1 MPMTLT
7 IGAEVLRNFERS
19 SRLEWLETN
28 GLGGWAMSTLSGA
41 HSRRYHGL
49 LVAATRPPVE
59 RMVLLS
65 RLDET
70 VRVGERSVELG
81 SARFPGAV
89 HPRGFERLTAFER
102 DLFPV
107 FEYDLAGIVDGAV
120 LRKTVAAITG
130 ENTVV
135 VLYQVLPAG
144 GAARGWSP
152 PASIE
157 LELRPFYAVR
167 GYHELGSS
175 ARPFSREAGLAD
187 DVLVY
192 RAWEGAPV
200 VHLRVP
206 GARFVPAPDWWLRF
220 ELQEEIDRGFDAHED
235 LFTPGVLHVDLRGP
249 GSLGVV
255 VSADPAA
262 GRNAESLL
270 AGERRRREALL
281 TRVPGVAAGATQPA
295 VAGAGLVRALAIAAD
310 QFLVRR
316 GERDTTVIAGYPWFT
331 DWGRDT
337 MISLPGL
344 CLVTG
349 RHSEAKG
356 ILRTFAAA
364 VDRGLLPNRFQD
376 RGEPPEYNTVD
387 ATLWFFVAIRRY
399 LEATGDEAFVR
410 GELLAVLED
419 ILDWHRRGTRHGIH
433 VDEDG
438 LLYAGEPGVQLTW
451 MDARVG
457 DWVVTPRR
465 GKPVEIQALWYN
477 ALRILAELE
486 ARSGRREKGADLEA
500 EAERARRRF
509 IELFWNDAVGCL
521 HDCVDQ
527 RDGAAAT
534 EIDDRVRPNQVLALP
549 FELLDRARAAAA
561 LDTVERRLLTPVG
574 LRSLDPGH
582 PDYRPRYEGG
592 PAQRDAVYHQ
602 GTVWS
607 WLLGPFITA
616 LVRLHGEEGR
626 RRAGRLLEQAAARH
640 LGEGCVGSVSEI
652 FDAEAPFTPR
662 GCSAQ
667 AWGVAEWLR
676 AAVEDARLGA
686 GQQRA
691 EGGQAAGNLR
701 GASGI

>member
-1 MPMTLT
+1 MTFT
-7 IGAEVLRNFERS
+7 IEAAVLRDFEQS

-28 GLGGWAMSTLSGA
+28 GLGGWAMSTVSGA

-59 RMVLLS
+59 RTVLLS

-70 VRVGERSVELG
+70 VRVGGRAVELG
-81 SARFPGAV
+81 ASRFPGAI
-89 HPRGFERLTAFER
+89 HPRGFERLVRFER

-107 FEYDLAGIVDGAV
+107 FEYDLGGPGDAR
-120 LRKTVAAITG
+120 LRKTIAAIAG

-135 VLYQVLPAG
+135 VLYELV
-144 GAARGWSP
+144 GAASAP
-152 PASIE
+152 VE

-175 ARPFSREAGLAD
+175 ARSFRREAMLVG
-187 DVLVY
+187 DVLSY
-192 RAWEGAPV
+192 RAWDGAPE

-206 GARFVPAPDWWLRF
+206 GATFVAAPDWWLRF
-220 ELQEEIDRGFDAHED
+220 ELQEERERGFDAHED
-235 LFTPGVLHVDLRGP
+235 LFTAGVLRATLPPAAV
-249 GSLGVV
+249 LGVV
-255 VSADPAA
+255 VSTQPIV
-262 GRNAESLL
+262 GRDGQELL
-270 AGERRRREALL
+270 IAERRRREGLL
-281 TRVPGVAAGATQPA
+281 ERVPALRADADRSTAHPF
-295 VAGAGLVRALAIAAD
+295 VRSLALAAD

-316 GERDTTVIAGYPWFT
+316 GAHGTTIIAGYPWFT

-349 RHSEAKG
+349 RHAEAKG
-356 ILRTFAAA
+356 ILRAFAAA

-387 ATLWFFVAIRRY
+387 ATLWFFIAIHRY
-399 LEATGDEAFVR
+399 LEATGDDVFVR
-410 GELLAVLED
+410 DELLPVLENSMA
-419 ILDWHRRGTRHGIH
+419 WHRRGTHHGIH
-433 VDEDG
+433 QDEDG

-477 ALRILAELE
+477 ALRILA
-486 ARSGRREKGADLEA
+486 DLERRFGRGQQSA
-500 EAERARRRF
+500 KIAADAERVRHRF
-509 IELFWNDAVGCL
+509 VELFWNAAAGCL
-521 HDCVDQ
+521 YDCIDQ
-527 RDGAAAT
+527 RDGAAAV
-534 EIDDRVRPNQVLALP
+534 EIDDSVRPNQILALALP
-549 FELLDRARAAAA
+549 YELLDPERGAAVLA
-561 LDTVERRLLTPVG
+561 TVEARLLTPVG
-574 LRSLDPGH
+574 LRSLDPRH
-582 PDYRPRYEGG
+582 PAFQPRYQGG

-607 WLLGPFITA
+607 WLLGPFATA
-616 LVRLHGEEGR
+616 LVRVRGHEGR
-626 RRAGRLLEQAAARH
+626 LEVRRLLERAARH

-652 FDAEAPFTPR
+652 FDAEPPFTPR
-662 GCSAQ
+662 GCPAQ

-676 AAVEDARLGA
+676 AAIEEAEEADAGVASAVES
-686 GQQRA
+686 
-691 EGGQAAGNLR
+691 
-701 GASGI
+701 GASPRIR